1 MLDGGVESA
10 PRCPAWNNRAES
22 SGWPVDMTSADSFPR
37 MFAVRQKFPPSP
49 PLDVAALVKGGFKTV
64 QVLANLKAGARI
76 AVATGSRGI
85 ANIEKI
91 VLAVL
96 NELKAVGAE
105 PYILPAMGSHGGA
118 TPEGQTE
125 VLASY
130 RITEQTMGVPVRA
143 SLEVERIGRTADG
156 VDVFCSVEALRSD
169 GIVLVN
175 RVKPHTDFQGT
186 LGSGLMKM
194 SVIGLGKR
202 TGAAACHGAA
212 TRLGYEHTLR
222 SVARVMLR
230 TAPIL
235 CGVAIVENQFHDTAR
250 ISVLKSD
257 AIEESEKELLKEA
270 RRLMPRLP
278 FDDIDLLI
286 VDRIGKNISGSGM
299 DPNVTGR
306 WVHGYSTSLGPD
318 NQARPMIRRIF
329 VRDLTPETHGNAI
342 GIGFADITTTRL
354 VKAMDKG
361 VTYVNALTS
370 LTPNGAKIPI
380 HFDTDQEAIAQA
392 LASLAMPDTRQA
404 KVVRI
409 PDTLSLAELEVSEA
423 FAKLVSRSAD
433 LEMLGEP
440 REIHFDAPGNLLPP

>member
-1 MLDGGVESA
+1 MLEGWRESA
-10 PRCPAWNNRAES
+10 RRCPAWNNRAAS
-22 SGWPVDMTSADSFPR
+22 SGWLVDMTSANLFPR
-37 MFAVRQKFPPSP
+37 MFPVRQKFPLSP
-49 PLDVAALVKGGFKTV
+49 PLDVAAAV
-64 QVLANLKAGARI
+64 QSEFRAKKVLANLTPGARI

-91 VLAVL
+91 VLSVL
-96 NELKAVGAE
+96 SELKAGGAK
-105 PYILPAMGSHGGA
+105 PFILPAMGSHGGA

-130 RITEQTMGVPVRA
+130 GITAQTMGVPIRA
-143 SLEVERIGRTADG
+143 SMEVERIGRTADG
-156 VDVFCSVEALRSD
+156 VEVFCSVEALRSD
-169 GIVLVN
+169 GIVIVN
-175 RVKPHTDFQGT
+175 RVKPHTDFQGK
-186 LGSGLMKM
+186 LGSGVMKM

-202 TGAAACHGAA
+202 TGAATCHGAA

-222 SVARVMLR
+222 SAAGVMLR

-235 CGVAIVENQFHDTAR
+235 CGVAMVENQFHDTAR
-250 ISVLKSD
+250 ISVLKRD
-257 AIEESEKELLKEA
+257 EIVEREQELLEEA

-286 VDRIGKNISGSGM
+286 VDRIGKNISGAGM

-318 NQARPMIRRIF
+318 NQASPMIRRIF

-354 VKAMDKG
+354 VNAMDKG
-361 VTYVNALTS
+361 VTYINALTS

-380 HFDTDQEAIAQA
+380 YFDTDREAIAQA
-392 LASLAMPDTRQA
+392 LTSLAIPDTRQA

-409 PDTLSLAELEVSEA
+409 TDTLSLADLEVSEA
-423 FAKLVSRSAD
+423 YTSLVKQRAD
-433 LEMLGEP
+433 LDMLREP
-440 REIHFDAPGNLLPP
+440 REMRVDALGNLQSF